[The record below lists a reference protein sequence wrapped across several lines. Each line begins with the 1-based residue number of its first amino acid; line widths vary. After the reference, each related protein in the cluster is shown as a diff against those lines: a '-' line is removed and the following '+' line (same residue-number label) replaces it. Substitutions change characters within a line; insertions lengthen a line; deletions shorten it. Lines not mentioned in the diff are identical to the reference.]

1 MTDTAAD
8 LKDRILLS
16 HTENLKSQRRDQ
28 RENWSKNSESQ
39 GVSRPPDDNAT
50 ESKARVLATNHK
62 TVSLDPDRLH
72 DGLSFYQ
79 YMIAGSIAG
88 MVEHLAMFPVD
99 TLKTRMQMM
108 REAHGS
114 GPTLVGRTLMT
125 ILKTEGVLGL
135 YRGIGAMA
143 LGAGPAH
150 AVYFSVYEVAKEN
163 LGGNRPGHHPIVH
176 GAAGILAT
184 VASDAVFTPMDVVK
198 QRLQLP
204 GNAYQGVIDCIRR
217 TLREEGIKAF
227 YASYRT
233 TVIMNAPYTATHFAT
248 YEAVKAGLKSR
259 WPEKSN
265 EENLFVHLTAG
276 GAAGALASIVT
287 TPLDVVKTRLQC
299 QGVNGAERFTTSSI
313 REVVRT
319 IVEKEGPKALLRGMV
334 PRVLFST
341 PAAAICWST
350 YEASKAFLQKSNIKV
365 DKVALRRDGGRIIL
379 VVPED
384 MLTFSSNGCLPPAGA
399 LHIPTG
405 LSGPSL

>member
-8 LKDRILLS
+8 LKDRFLLS
-16 HTENLKSQRRDQ
+16 HNQNSKSPRDQ
-28 RENWSKNSESQ
+28 RERSSKNLEAQ
-39 GVSRPPDDNAT
+39 RDGGVAHLSDDNVT
-50 ESKARVLATNHK
+50 ESKAKVLATNQK
-62 TVSLDPDRLH
+62 AVSLDPEHLH
-72 DGLSFYQ
+72 DGLSFSQ

-108 REAHGS
+108 KEAHGS
-114 GPTLVGRTLMT
+114 RPTLVSRTLIS

-150 AVYFSVYEVAKEN
+150 AVYFSVYEVAKEK
-163 LGGNRPGHHPIVH
+163 LGGKRPGHHPIVY
-176 GAAGILAT
+176 GAAGIFAT
-184 VASDAVFTPMDVVK
+184 ITSDAVFTPMDVVK

-204 GNAYQGVIDCIRR
+204 GSAYEGVIDCVRR
-217 TLREEGIKAF
+217 TLRDEGIKAF

-248 YEAVKAGLKSR
+248 YEAAKAGLKSL
-259 WPEKSN
+259 WPEKTN

-299 QGVNGAERFTTSSI
+299 QGVNGAERFTNSSI
-313 REVVRT
+313 QEVISS
-319 IVEKEGPKALLRGMV
+319 IVKKEGPKALLRGMV
-334 PRVLFST
+334 PRVLFYT

-350 YEASKAFLQKSNIKV
+350 YEASKAFLQHSNDERANLLK
-365 DKVALRRDGGRIIL
+365 
-379 VVPED
+379 
-384 MLTFSSNGCLPPAGA
+384 N
-399 LHIPTG
+399 
-405 LSGPSL
+405 